1 MLLKKIWLYKTF
13 VEESKDD
20 HTMNFIFSSPQL
32 ISSSFKKQINVQVYS
47 KTITLPE
54 NKAVLTAFAIPE
66 PAPTNPF
73 NYEWSLISGPSM
85 ENAGNMENRY

>member
-1 MLLKKIWLYKTF
+1 
-13 VEESKDD
+13 
-20 HTMNFIFSSPQL
+20 
-32 ISSSFKKQINVQVYS
+32 
-47 KTITLPE
+47 LPE